1 MKRIVE
7 ERPFEAKVAIVTA
20 AAIRLV
26 VVPTL
31 QAGAYIAVDL
41 PEPGGRLTGHP
52 LRVTLVKPRA
62 GARDRTVDGLF
73 SKQLEPPE
81 LEAVRARLTAV
92 RGTDGWKTS
101 CRAIHVHHEGP
112 WLVTMENVSH
122 SGIGL
127 ISDRPFDP
135 GTFLEVE
142 LPSIRRSHLR
152 PRLIRVT
159 HARRQAGGVDWLVG
173 GVFLRALTDEELQ
186 WLL

>member
-26 VVPTL
+26 TVATL
-31 QAGAYIAVDL
+31 RAGTYIAVDL

-52 LRVTLVKPRA
+52 LRVTLVKPRP
-62 GARDRTVDGLF
+62 GARDWTVDGLF
-73 SKQLEPPE
+73 SKPLDPPE
-81 LEAVRARLTAV
+81 LEAVRARMSAV
-92 RGTDGWKTS
+92 RGADGWKTS
-101 CRAIHVHHEGP
+101 CREIHVQHEGP
-112 WLVTMENVSH
+112 WLATMENVSH

-159 HARRQAGGVDWLVG
+159 HARRQAGGGDWLLG
-173 GVFLRALTDEELQ
+173 AVFLRALSDEELQ
-186 WLL
+186 RLL